1 MTSGS
6 LWLDGL
12 ASSPAPRLDHDVEA
26 DVCVVG
32 GGIVGVTT
40 AYELQRA
47 GRSVVL
53 LERDRVGAGVT
64 GHSTA
69 KLSSL
74 QGTTYTELSRRFGA
88 SGARSYAA
96 LNEGAIGYVVDR
108 VGTLGLDVDLRRLP
122 HVLYSWDAKQREQL
136 EREAEAATA
145 AGLDVRL
152 TDDDLGL
159 PFATTGALVREDQAQ
174 LEIGAY
180 VQGLDDAFVAA
191 GGQIFERTVAT
202 HVGEGSRPVVRTEH
216 GPRVTAGDVLVA
228 THYPILDR
236 GLYFARLT
244 PKRSYAIAVR
254 GAEPQ
259 LDLMAISIGSPTRS
273 LRYARGLLIVGG
285 EGHNAGEDGETTE
298 DRYAALA
305 EFAAQRFGA
314 REVTHRWSSHDM
326 TTADGLPYAGR
337 LTPLSRHVWVATG
350 FRKWGLTNGTAAA
363 QILSA
368 RIAGGPE
375 HPHGSL
381 FDTGRFTPVRS
392 APGVLQEGLKDAK
405 HLVGDRFR
413 RPDGDSFDALE
424 PGGDGLYLKVDGEV
438 VAASRDADGTV
449 HALSPVCTHLGCRV
463 AWNRAERTW
472 DCPCHGSRFSAA
484 GDVLE
489 GPAVTGLEQKAV
501 GLRTAEA
508 RSDD

>member
-12 ASSPAPRLDHDVEA
+12 ASSPAPQLDEDLEA

-32 GGIVGVTT
+32 GGIAGVTA
-40 AYELQRA
+40 AYELARG

-53 LERDRVGAGVT
+53 LDRSRVGAGVT

-74 QGTTYTELSRRFGA
+74 QGTTYSELSRRFGA
-88 SGARSYAA
+88 SGARGYAD

-108 VGTLGLDVDLRRLP
+108 VGTLRLDVALRRRP
-122 HVLYSWDAKQREQL
+122 HVLFSWDAEQREQL

-152 TDDDLGL
+152 TDEDLGL
-159 PFATTGALVREDQAQ
+159 PFATTGALVREDQAE

-180 VQGLDDAFVAA
+180 VQGLADAFAEL
-191 GGQIFERTVAT
+191 GGRIFERTVVT

-216 GPRVTAGDVLVA
+216 GPRVTARDVFVA

-244 PKRSYAIAVR
+244 PKRSYCVAVA
-254 GAEPQ
+254 GATPQ
-259 LDLMAISIGSPTRS
+259 PELMAISIGSPTRS
-273 LRYARGLLIVGG
+273 LRFARDLLIVGG
-285 EGHNAGEDGETTE
+285 EGHNAGEEGDTTE
-298 DRYAALA
+298 ERYAALA
-305 EFAAQRFGA
+305 DFAARHFGA
-314 REVTHRWSSHDM
+314 TEVTHRWSAHDM

-337 LTPLSRHVWVATG
+337 LTPLSRHVWMASG

-363 QILSA
+363 RIVAA
-368 RIAGGPE
+368 RILGATPP
-375 HPHGSL
+375 PHGEL
-381 FDTGRFTPVRS
+381 FDTARFTPVRS
-392 APGVLQEGLKDAK
+392 APGILSEGLKDAK
-405 HLVGDRFR
+405 HMVGDRLK
-413 RPDGDSFDALE
+413 RPQGDSLDALQA
-424 PGGDGLYLKVDGEV
+424 GGDGQLLKVDGEL

-449 HALSPVCTHLGCRV
+449 HTVSPVCTHLGCRV
-463 AWNRAERTW
+463 AWNRAERSW
-472 DCPCHGSRFSAA
+472 DCPCHGSRFAA
-484 GDVLE
+484 DGAVLE
-489 GPAVTGLEQKAV
+489 GPAVAPLADRPV
-501 GLRTAEA
+501 GLRTEAA